1 MTDYRHH
8 HAVRDVQV
16 VLVPVPY
23 EIGSPKE
30 DRRGKPLPYPRQ
42 ERSPWKPQRDI
53 PATKAQR
60 MGEFMR
66 RVQQQTEDA
75 REFMR
80 QARQASQRRDEVIPS
95 A

>member
-16 VLVPVPY
+16 VLVPVPVAGPDY
-23 EIGSPKE
+23 GRQAKP
-30 DRRGKPLPYPRQ
+30 RRYPRQ

-60 MGEFMR
+60 MSEFMR

-80 QARQASQRRDEVIPS
+80 QARQASQRGDEVIPS

>member
-1 MTDYRHH
+1 MSDSFRHH
-8 HAVRDVQV
+8 RASRDVQI
-16 VLVPVPY
+16 VLVPY

-30 DRRGKPLPYPRQ
+30 GRRLRPPRYPSNPH
-42 ERSPWKPQRDI
+42 EPWRPQRYI

-60 MGEFMR
+60 LGEFMR

-80 QARQASQRRDEVIPS
+80 QARQASQRRNEVN